1 MSKAKISFIIS
12 MLIFGSIGLFV
23 RNIPFTSSQIALVRG
38 LVGSLLLFAASFVFT
53 QRLSWKRIRPNLWLL
68 AASGIALGMNWIFLF
83 QAYHYTTI
91 ANATICYY
99 FAPIFVMFL
108 SPLILKERLKMI
120 NVLCILS
127 AMAGMLCIV
136 GIGGGAA
143 ATNNILG
150 IGYGLTAAALYA
162 IVIMINKFLKNI
174 SGIESSFMQ
183 LLISAFSLFPYVLL
197 NDEFQIS
204 SASGTSIGL
213 LVIVGVVHTGIAYLI
228 YFSALRKLSSQTI
241 AAFSYIDPISAILM
255 SSIFLHENMTL
266 LQIFGGILILG
277 AAFVNEMAGTKKEL
291 DLIKES
297 V

>member
-23 RNIPFTSSQIALVRG
+23 RNIPFSSSQIALVRG

-108 SPLILKERLKMI
+108 SPLILKESLKLI

-143 ATNNILG
+143 GTNNILG
-150 IGYGLTAAALYA
+150 IGYGLTAAAFYA
-162 IVIMINKFLKNI
+162 IVVMLNKFLKNI

-183 LLISAFSLFPYVLL
+183 LFISALSLIPYVLT
-197 NDEFQIS
+197 NDGFQIS
-204 SASGTSIGL
+204 STSGTSIGL
-213 LVIVGVVHTGIAYLI
+213 LVIVGVVHTGVAYLI
-228 YFSALRKLSSQTI
+228 YFSALRKLSSQYI

-255 SSIFLHENMTL
+255 SSIFLHEGMTL

-277 AAFVNEMAGTKKEL
+277 AAFVNEMAGTKKV
-291 DLIKES
+291 DSAES
-297 V
+297 RD